1 MSSGRAPRFNLRQGE
16 FAFRG
21 HVDYLR
27 DRLIRVAAFAG
38 VLALLLC
45 VFNVSRAI
53 LLGRREAAVDAR
65 LCALTQQVLESC
77 EKNDRALNLLRGQQ
91 SPAAAVPSVSTTRLL
106 AGWPCECRRR

>member
-1 MSSGRAPRFNLRQGE
+1 MCIRDRRLGAGPRAAQAYALALRGTMSTGRAPRFNLRQGE

-27 DRLIRVAAFAG
+27 ERLIRVAAFAG

-45 VFNVSRAI
+45 VFNVTRAI

-65 LCALTQQVLESC
+65 LCALTQRVL
-77 EKNDRALNLLRGQQ
+77 G
-91 SPAAAVPSVSTTRLL
+91 
-106 AGWPCECRRR
+106 